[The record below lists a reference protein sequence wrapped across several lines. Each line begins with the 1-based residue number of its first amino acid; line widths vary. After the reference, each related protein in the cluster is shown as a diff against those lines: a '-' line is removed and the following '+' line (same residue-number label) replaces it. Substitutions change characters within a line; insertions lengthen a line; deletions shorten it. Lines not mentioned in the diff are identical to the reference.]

1 MERLEFPFLGEYFYL
16 KFPHEYREIVDS
28 IKEELKKFLIFR
40 IEKIIDEDKVFT
52 INSVAL
58 LDVYI
63 PPVNVLVIVKAI
75 DKNEEE
81 KFSIEVSNSIY
92 DVLADAMDKSGAGFL
107 LEKDEKIILE
117 FYMVHDQLFVEGAK
131 KFSNL
136 YKKNKSFLETTET
149 ILQQIKNKLNEI
161 NYQLTSDIN
170 LFEAEK
176 IKKILEIFPVFIKEE
191 KV

>member
-16 KFPHEYREIVDS
+16 KFPHEYREMVDN
-28 IKEELKKFLIFR
+28 IKEQLKRFLIFR
-40 IEKIIDEDKVFT
+40 VEKIINEDKIFT

-58 LDVYI
+58 LDVYV
-63 PPVNVLVIVKAI
+63 PPVNVLVIVRAI

-92 DVLADAMDKSGAGFL
+92 DVLADAMDKSGAGLL

-117 FYMVHDQLFVEGAK
+117 FYMVHDQLFVEGVK

-136 YKKNKSFLETTET
+136 YKENRSFSETGEIILE
-149 ILQQIKNKLNEI
+149 QIKNKLSEI
-161 NYQLTSDIN
+161 NYQLKSDIIF
-170 LFEAEK
+170 FEAEK
-176 IKKILEIFPVFIKEE
+176 IRKILEIFPFFIKEE
-191 KV
+191 GV